1 VLNSSVEMAL
11 ENYIKPEILEGPN
24 AYFCEVC
31 DKKVSAEKG
40 IKLVKGPKILTI
52 VLNRFT
58 LDYSTFQRV
67 KLQDRVSFSSVINF
81 NDYLNGY
88 DGIKNKKYEQEVE
101 RMQKYKGESIKK
113 NIEIEQTKT
122 DKLAKMQ
129 QKKTDDLSTQPE
141 TTTTQPEST
150 HPTEAPIKETPSEQI
165 NTETKS
171 EPKRTKVY
179 ETQVKITVGEGETE
193 AKPAA
198 AMVGEFDEEQY
209 NKYLFDA
216 SGPKRRNILDTPV
229 DETDAV
235 VQDLASFYDD
245 GAYSVKGPGD
255 KFAVGVHSSKKE
267 KTQEEIEQEELERA
281 LEQIR
286 KLEEEE
292 MFTGTSKSEP

>member
-1 VLNSSVEMAL
+1 MLNSSVEMAL
-11 ENYIKPEILEGPN
+11 ENYIKPEILEGTN

-150 HPTEAPIKETPSEQI
+150 HPTEAPIKETPSE
-165 NTETKS
+165 
-171 EPKRTKVY
+171 
-179 ETQVKITVGEGETE
+179 
-193 AKPAA
+193 
-198 AMVGEFDEEQY
+198 
-209 NKYLFDA
+209 
-216 SGPKRRNILDTPV
+216 
-229 DETDAV
+229 
-235 VQDLASFYDD
+235 
-245 GAYSVKGPGD
+245 
-255 KFAVGVHSSKKE
+255 
-267 KTQEEIEQEELERA
+267 
-281 LEQIR
+281 
-286 KLEEEE
+286 
-292 MFTGTSKSEP
+292 